1 VHLIDTAV
9 DKRCKV
15 LSISDS
21 LVSPVAKPATQ
32 VLQVREAEVHKFR
45 SLSASMCLAQ
55 SLVIAYALS
64 MAGRKATK

>member
-1 VHLIDTAV
+1 M
-9 DKRCKV
+9 

-21 LVSPVAKPATQ
+21 LVSPVAQPATH

-45 SLSASMCLAQ
+45 SLSVSMCLAQ

-64 MAGRKATK
+64 VSQSRRNASAQRRRAPE